1 MENRALRFIL
11 CVGISFALLPAAAWA
26 SGGSSL
32 PPPSLPP
39 SSGNNPL
46 EPPPPRK
53 SPAEESVEHYNA
65 GNQHRDKALGLQ
77 KEATQAGTEKE
88 RGKLENKSRKE
99 FERAISEYRQAT
111 QLNPNFYQAF
121 SDLGFALRKTGDYT
135 SALEAYNRALS
146 LAAAYAPAIEY
157 RAEAYLALDQVED
170 AKKAYL
176 QLFPND
182 RSHAD
187 ELLTAMKGWVEKRQ
201 TDPGKLTPEMV
212 QSFSTW
218 VQEREELAKQTPSV
232 SELRTRKW

>member
-1 MENRALRFIL
+1 GSN
-11 CVGISFALLPAAAWA
+11 LP
-26 SGGSSL
+26 
-32 PPPSLPP
+32 
-39 SSGNNPL
+39 
-46 EPPPPRK
+46 EPPPRK
-53 SPAEESVEHYNA
+53 PPAEEAVEHYNA

-111 QLNPNFYQAF
+111 QLNTSFYQAF
-121 SDLGFALRKTGDYT
+121 SDLGYCLRKTEDYT
-135 SALEAYNRALS
+135 GALEAYNRALS
-146 LAAAYAPAIEY
+146 LAAAYSPAIEY
-157 RAEAYLALDQVED
+157 RAEAYLALDQLED

-187 ELLTAMKGWVEKRQ
+187 ELLTAMKGWVAKRQ
-201 TDPGKLTPEMV
+201 GDPGKLTPEMV

>member
-1 MENRALRFIL
+1 
-11 CVGISFALLPAAAWA
+11 
-26 SGGSSL
+26 
-32 PPPSLPP
+32 
-39 SSGNNPL
+39 
-46 EPPPPRK
+46 
-53 SPAEESVEHYNA
+53 VEYYNS
-65 GNQHRDKALGLQ
+65 GNQHRDKALGLMQ
-77 KEATQAGTEKE
+77 EAAKAANEKD
-88 RGKLENKSRKE
+88 RGKLENKGRKE
-99 FERAISEYRQAT
+99 FEKAASDYRQAT
-111 QLNPNFYQAF
+111 QLNPSFYQAF

-135 SALEAYNRALS
+135 GALEAYNRALS

-170 AKKAYL
+170 AKKAYM
-176 QLFPND
+176 QLFPSD

-232 SELRTRKW
+232 SELRTRRW